1 MGSYLWQNFLKD
13 TKYIDFTLKRVEKYF
28 ANPTVIEIGPWKWAL
43 TKKLVNVANK
53 IYLFEKDETFKEILL
68 NIVWEKGELILGD
81 FLEQDLQGFVAK
93 HSLELEK
100 VCVVGNL
107 PYYITSP
114 IFRKLFVENNIFKY
128 GIFMIQ
134 KEVGEKIKTDAKDKS
149 YLRRLVNY
157 AYEVKYLKNVPAKA
171 FNPAPKVDSCLVEF
185 VLKDIKL
192 DIDFSK
198 FQILL
203 DLISWYKRKTLNK
216 ISKILQKKDVLVK
229 IPENIG
235 SKRIQELNR
244 NDMKLILQNFEEKW
258 V

>member
-13 TKYIDFTLKRVEKYF
+13 IKYIDFTLKRIEKYF
-28 ANPTVIEIGPWKWAL
+28 SDPVIIEIWPWKWAL
-43 TKKLVNVANK
+43 TKRLVNIANK
-53 IYLFEKDETFKEILL
+53 IYLFERDETFKNILQD
-68 NIVWEKGELILGD
+68 IVWDKGEITLWD
-81 FLEQDLQGFVAK
+81 FLEQDLQSFAAK
-93 HSLELEK
+93 HSLELNN

-134 KEVGEKIKTDAKDKS
+134 KEVGEKIKTDAENKS

-157 AYEVKYLKNVPAKA
+157 AYDVKYLKNVPAKA

-185 VLKDIKL
+185 TKKDKNP
-192 DIDFSK
+192 DIDFQK

-203 DLISWYKRKTLNK
+203 DEISWYKRKTLNK
-216 ISKILQKKDVLVK
+216 ISKLLSKREISLN
-229 IPENIG
+229 IPESLW

-244 NDMKLILQNFEEKW
+244 ADMKIILENLEK
-258 V
+258 